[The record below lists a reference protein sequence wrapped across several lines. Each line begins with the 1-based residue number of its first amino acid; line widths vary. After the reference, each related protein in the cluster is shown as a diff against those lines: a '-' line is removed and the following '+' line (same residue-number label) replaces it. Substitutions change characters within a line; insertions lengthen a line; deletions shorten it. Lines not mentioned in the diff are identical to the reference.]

1 MKFRSYNLKQPRK
14 KPSNSKPM
22 KTFATLAL
30 MAVAACAV
38 DMQTEDRYT
47 NLYQGQAPAPSN
59 NVQVA
64 EKEVEHEH
72 DENVVHVDVWE
83 TIDTELAELMNEVMA
98 LMTAVDTQGN
108 TLMTA

>member
-1 MKFRSYNLKQPRK
+1 
-14 KPSNSKPM
+14 M

-38 DMQTEDRYT
+38 DMQTEDRYS
-47 NLYQGQAPAPSN
+47 NLYQSQAPAAGN
-59 NVQVA
+59 TAA
-64 EKEVEHEH
+64 ETEVVNDQGEA
-72 DENVVHVDVWE
+72 VVEVDVWE
-83 TIDTELAELMNEVMA
+83 TIDNELMELMNEVMA